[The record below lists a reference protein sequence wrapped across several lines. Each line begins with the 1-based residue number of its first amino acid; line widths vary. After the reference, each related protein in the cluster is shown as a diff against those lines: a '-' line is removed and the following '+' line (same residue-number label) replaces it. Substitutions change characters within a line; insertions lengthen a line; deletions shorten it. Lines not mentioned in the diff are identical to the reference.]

1 MSRTSI
7 GAAVTLALTVACV
20 SASAQ
25 YVAPTGAHFYHV
37 SIGLGGG
44 VTVPTGNSATPIS
57 TGWNGQAYV
66 LIHLLKGLPAIRLNA
81 GYSRSTY
88 KNDGTGFSTGASV
101 PGYFGKQQEVLSG
114 IGGLNLNLF
123 HIGPITPYITAG
135 IGAFD
140 VRTTIDTSQQTTG
153 GGGPLPPGSTSAGT
167 IQSSLNF
174 GIDAGG
180 GLSLALGRVSAFVE
194 GRVQN
199 VYTNG
204 GGLIK
209 SSKHIMAVPVSFGVA
224 VGLF

>member
-1 MSRTSI
+1 MSRTRI
-7 GAAVTLALTVACV
+7 TTLLALALSVA
-20 SASAQ
+20 SAPARAQ

-37 SIGLGGG
+37 SIGLAGG
-44 VTVPTGNSATPIS
+44 VTVPTGNSPTPIQ

-66 LIHLLKGLPAIRLNA
+66 LIHLLNGLPQLRFNV
-81 GYSRSTY
+81 GYSRSNYDSPNGNTS
-88 KNDGTGFSTGASV
+88 GVSV

-114 IGGLNLNLF
+114 VGGLNINLF
-123 HIGPITPYITAG
+123 HVGPVTPYITAG
-135 IGAFD
+135 LGAFD
-140 VRTTIDTSQQTTG
+140 IRTTVDTSEVATG
-153 GGGPLPPGSTSAGT
+153 GGGPLPSGSTTSGRT
-167 IQSSLNF
+167 QSVVNF

-180 GLSLALGRVSAFVE
+180 GIALGLGRVSAFVE